1 MRCSFSSFI
10 AGQEPY
16 VIARFVRE
24 MDKVETIVKKKM
36 IWRGLVSSTG
46 QAIPFLGYA
55 VALYYGGLLVAAQE
69 IHFKNII
76 K

>member
-1 MRCSFSSFI
+1 MFVYI
-10 AGQEPY
+10 LGQEPH
-16 VIARFVRE
+16 VIARFIRE
-24 MDKVETIVKKKM
+24 MYRVEGIIKKKL

-55 VALYYGGLLVAAQE
+55 AALYYGGLMVANNE